1 MDASNGKLV
10 SETVGDIE
18 LDGDVLVIRR
28 ILVRYKL
35 RAPESARETIER
47 VHNMHADYCPVAR
60 SLRPAIEISTAL
72 ELIPE

>member
-1 MDASNGKLV
+1 VDASKGKLV

-18 LDGDVLVIRR
+18 LDGGVLMIRR
-28 ILVRYKL
+28 IHVRYKL

-60 SLRPAIEISTAL
+60 SLRPAIEISTEL

>member
-1 MDASNGKLV
+1 VDAGNGKLV
-10 SETVGDIE
+10 SETVGEVESD
-18 LDGDVLVIRR
+18 DGVLMIRR
-28 ILVRYKL
+28 IHVIYKL

-72 ELIPE
+72 EIIPE